1 MKGYYFLDLF
11 AGEAGV
17 SRALDREG
25 FQCFAYDVLYG
36 PDGDLSET
44 HVQNRIK
51 SCIFSGKVL
60 GVLIAPVCSSFS
72 TAMNRVVV
80 LRTMKYPWGV
90 PGLPEHLQEK
100 VRVGNRLMKFALQ
113 VVKWCLQLGVA
124 FLVENPRSSWLFRLP
139 PVLRL
144 ISAGRATIVV
154 LDQCMYGRKWRKTT
168 GLLAGNLEEVDLSR
182 ISRRCGCK
190 LCRRTGKAHWVLE
203 GRNQD
208 GRSWT
213 SIAQAFPPALCRAIA
228 AVFAAKARALLLT
241 QKTNW
246 EFRIGQ

>member
-36 PDGDLSET
+36 PDGDLSKT

-80 LRTMKYPWGV
+80 LRTKEYPWGGSG
-90 PGLPEHLQEK
+90 P
-100 VRVGNRLMKFALQ
+100 
-113 VVKWCLQLGVA
+113 
-124 FLVENPRSSWLFRLP
+124 
-139 PVLRL
+139 
-144 ISAGRATIVV
+144 
-154 LDQCMYGRKWRKTT
+154 
-168 GLLAGNLEEVDLSR
+168 
-182 ISRRCGCK
+182 
-190 LCRRTGKAHWVLE
+190 
-203 GRNQD
+203 
-208 GRSWT
+208 
-213 SIAQAFPPALCRAIA
+213 
-228 AVFAAKARALLLT
+228 ARALAREGACGKSAHEVCVAGGEVVSAAGSRFSGGEPAIKLAFSVAARPAPDLCR
-241 QKTNW
+241 QSYHRGARPVHVRAKVAEDHGASGW
-246 EFRIGQ
+246 EP